1 MLIQTFCGLFE
12 IIFGLVNVTFS
23 LPEWQAVKMTFF
35 TPWVRDI
42 SEVKWLDSGSPFL
55 RRNKPTL
62 HVLLEAA
69 LDPTLSLVATNAAF
83 QFWRKWRGCWE
94 FNGMKYS
101 SNLADYCSLKQSN
114 VIGQVYIEQEHVFI
128 KFQTVSSIFSDIES
142 YSNAAFQ
149 FWRELRGCWESNW
162 MKYSSN
168 LAEYCSLSQSNV
180 TGQVYVEQEHVFIII
195 PNSF

>member
-1 MLIQTFCGLFE
+1 MLIKTFCGLFE
-12 IIFGLVNVTFS
+12 MIFRLVNVTFS

-42 SEVKWLDSGSPFL
+42 SEVTWFRSPISWKKQTHSSRAAGGSSWSHSKPCCHKCCIPILAQTKRLLGIQRDEIFKQCGWLLFP
-55 RRNKPTL
+55 
-62 HVLLEAA
+62 
-69 LDPTLSLVATNAAF
+69 
-83 QFWRKWRGCWE
+83 
-94 FNGMKYS
+94 
-101 SNLADYCSLKQSN
+101 KQSN

-128 KFQTVSSIFSDIES
+128 KFQTVSSIFSYIES

-168 LAEYCSLSQSNV
+168 LADYCSLSQSNV
-180 TGQVYVEQEHVFIII
+180 TGQRLVWEPSLDLKSTFQ
-195 PNSF
+195 